1 MNKSTLQY
9 KSSKDRTQIK
19 FWVPIEMAEWI
30 REWGIQERKSQT
42 RIIAEILEAE
52 KKRRGSNNDLS

>member
-9 KSSKDRTQIK
+9 KSNKDRTQIK
-19 FWVPIEMAEWI
+19 FWVPIEMAGWI

-52 KKRRGSNNDLS
+52 QKRRNTGDSS